1 MVIVDNE
8 ESRSYIFDPYRGDL
22 DESGIYISQGL
33 HDELI
38 PDELSIIYE
47 EEGIVMNSLTASDTK
62 CNPVKETKDAPD
74 ALDAI
79 ETMTSDGHIP
89 VTHKHEEFQTKKI
102 HDAGIGTESPIEAEL
117 SGVCHQIPDVTE
129 VVDRVIMWRG
139 AATNVMVTGEFSNW
153 SPLSLSSVGH
163 DLWLLNLK
171 LQRKDHLMKYMVDGK
186 DLVSDDMERTKGPN
200 NEIFNILRFEEEED
214 LDQVQMLR
222 SLKGSPLDSMKDSG
236 YDQSFEERK
245 QSSSSIGSFTSE
257 EENNSQILESS
268 SSDSSLSHDV
278 NEVSPAYNSIPL
290 IRNEENQLTVFLGQ
304 GQDNL
309 VKPTKPDINL
319 TPLVRNE
326 QEQLTVF
333 LGELKPN
340 VENDENGIQ
349 KFNNSIPLSRNE
361 NEQLSVFLGSNG
373 SEISSLNGLTNSII
387 SESLKEEQHKIESQQ
402 FHKGSV
408 IEESLANAY
417 KLEKERICQELE
429 EINYSSVNK
438 ISYVEDLDK
447 IVEDRVAKELL
458 KNCLQEQDETI
469 CGAKDPLDYYYAL
482 ENERISEELTKSPQ
496 DINSSNLM
504 DHNLDI
510 KTEERVSKETNN
522 FIIAQKN
529 VILTDK
535 QNFDMICDLEKK
547 RIQEETSRT
556 QQDTNCVLQPELEND
571 VQSNVIKNIARLLN
585 EYEIIHEQ
593 KQDVKIN
600 FSVLEKIE
608 QSKLEEESRLA
619 ELEKIEE
626 QKKQAEQVRIEEDRR
641 QADQERIEEEKRQAK
656 LKRLEQERIEEEK
669 RQADLEIMEQERL
682 EDRKRQEELEM
693 LEKQRIEEEK
703 RQAELERLEQERIE
717 EEKRKAEQERI
728 EEEKRQAELER
739 LEKEKEKKRI
749 EEEKRQAEQER
760 IEEEKRQA
768 ELKRI
773 EQERIEEEKRKAEQE
788 RIEEEK
794 RQAELERLEKERI
807 EEEKRQA
814 EQEIIEEEKRQAE
827 LKRLEEERIEKEKR
841 QAELERLEKERIEE
855 EKRKA
860 EQERIEE
867 EKRQAEL
874 ERLEKERKE
883 EERRQAELERLE
895 KEKIDEEKRQAEL
908 ERLEKERIEKER
920 RKAEQ
925 ERIEEEKRQAE
936 LERLEKERLEEEKR
950 QDELERLEKE
960 IIEEEKRKAEQERL
974 EKERL
979 EEEKRRAEL
988 ERLEKERIEEEKRK
1002 AEQEKIEEEK
1012 RQAELERLENEKI
1025 EEQKRK
1031 AELERSEK
1039 DRIEEQ
1045 KRQAEVERLEKERIE
1060 EEKRRTEQERMD
1072 EGKRQAELERFEKE
1086 NNAMEEGLAEFE
1098 KLESKK
1104 GNTNLAFIDVDED
1117 KPQVVTVEPKAGP
1130 VVIEINDDPEIND
1143 DAIINGMN
1151 AVETNIARIQ
1161 DAVSVQER
1169 HIDDVESGPSSLV
1182 SNQKTPVMKKIYG
1195 LCSCNIL

>member
-669 RQADLEIMEQERL
+669 RQADLEIKEQERL
-682 EDRKRQEELEM
+682 EEEKRQEELER

-703 RQAELERLEQERIE
+703 RQAELERL
-717 EEKRKAEQERI
+717 
-728 EEEKRQAELER
+728 
-739 LEKEKEKKRI
+739 
-749 EEEKRQAEQER
+749 
-760 IEEEKRQA
+760 
-768 ELKRI
+768 

-867 EKRQAEL
+867 KKRQAEL